1 MGFICSFNSCV
12 SIAVCTKSLKEGEY
26 LVLCLY
32 ARKYVYLIK
41 SSLVKEPE
49 SCACFTRRLSPTAHA
64 LRIMVPAWLYCRE
77 DDSGNLVKD
86 IQPLNQI

>member
-1 MGFICSFNSCV
+1 ML
-12 SIAVCTKSLKEGEY
+12 SIVVCTESLKEWEY

-32 ARKYVYLIK
+32 AQKYVYLIK
-41 SSLVKEPE
+41 TSLVKDPQ

-64 LRIMVPAWLYCRE
+64 LRIMVPAWLYCTE

-86 IQPLNQI
+86 TQPLNQI